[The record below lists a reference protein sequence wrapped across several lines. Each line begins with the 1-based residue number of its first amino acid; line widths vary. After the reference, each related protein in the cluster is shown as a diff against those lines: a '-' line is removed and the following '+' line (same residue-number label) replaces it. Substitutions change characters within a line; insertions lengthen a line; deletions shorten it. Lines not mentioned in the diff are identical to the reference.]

1 MCYHLICKPCREKHG
16 GCQWHGA
23 EPREGELAKW
33 AGRTVAKEQWK
44 AEKVKWRDA
53 QPYYAI
59 GQAEK
64 KERDLRQQKSE
75 QDTRDEDKEMQQGV
89 TKDEGP
95 RRSESEGENRGKETA
110 GKEGKLKKAKV
121 KTKHPRRIKRPGSIN
136 RGKQRQTK
144 RAMEKSGNA

>member
-1 MCYHLICKPCREKHG
+1 MWCRTPTVSNTMCYHLICKPCGEKHG

-59 GQAEK
+59 EQAKK

-75 QDTRDEDKEMQQGV
+75 QDTRDEDKEMQQGL
-89 TKDEGP
+89 TKDEGQGDSVL
-95 RRSESEGENRGKETA
+95 RVNDFVRCF
-110 GKEGKLKKAKV
+110 
-121 KTKHPRRIKRPGSIN
+121 
-136 RGKQRQTK
+136 
-144 RAMEKSGNA
+144 